1 MPKFSI
7 KSGLNNIKYNPYQY
21 NRQSSAH
28 QTKSKSLA
36 SKLRGYGQQFLQ
48 EIFPGVGAIVG
59 GLLGAAPG
67 VFTGNL
73 LAAAA
78 GAYAGGTQG
87 YHLGEQLN
95 QGIYKPAVDAAYQGL
110 EPYYKDK
117 MYGDINVEGA
127 VNLAYGAIQNS

>member
-1 MPKFSI
+1 MPKFKLS
-7 KSGLNNIKYNPYQY
+7 KPKFFNQPSYAKGL
-21 NRQSSAH
+21 SD
-28 QTKSKSLA
+28 
-36 SKLRGYGQQFLQ
+36 KLKGYGQQFLQ

-78 GAYAGGTQG
+78 GAYAGGVQG
-87 YHLGEQLN
+87 YNLGGQLN
-95 QGIYKPAVDAAYQGL
+95 QGIYKPVAQAAYEGL
-110 EPYYKDK
+110 QPYYKDK